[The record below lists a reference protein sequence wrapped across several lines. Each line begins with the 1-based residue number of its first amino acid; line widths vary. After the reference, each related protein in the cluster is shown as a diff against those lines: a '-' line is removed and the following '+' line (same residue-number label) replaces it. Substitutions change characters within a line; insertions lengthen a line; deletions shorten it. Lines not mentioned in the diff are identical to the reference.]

1 MLTHVCMLTF
11 GLITQAPTSITIPSP
26 ITPGID
32 FSVPFASTPK
42 PSPRNQHWNLSVN
55 PDGFPPDSGNYLP
68 FLQRRKIARKV
79 EATFFS
85 DAFNRPRT
93 GGQLYRQRLA
103 ALQSGYI
110 YTQFPP
116 NSFESAWLNT
126 SGQPNYDE
134 WISLLKQEA
143 EFIATG
149 DGNRRLGIVLGD
161 SLSLWLPTNG
171 LPEGTLWLNQG
182 ISGDTT
188 SGLLRRIS
196 LFANTRPE
204 VIYVMAGI
212 NDLRRGSTDLSVQ
225 MNLNAV
231 IRQLRSQHPDA
242 QIVIQSILPTRFA
255 TLPTNRIGRLNQ
267 ELAFIARSE
276 GVQFLDLTTDFLDG
290 EGLLR
295 QELTTDGLHLNH
307 QGYQVWQKILQQ
319 VDNRLIQ
326 VRRGVLPI

>member
-1 MLTHVCMLTF
+1 MVFPLTQV
-11 GLITQAPTSITIPSP
+11 TICRFYNGGRLPEKSRLL
-26 ITPGID
+26 
-32 FSVPFASTPK
+32 FLRCLQSST
-42 PSPRNQHWNLSVN
+42 NW
-55 PDGFPPDSGNYLP
+55 
-68 FLQRRKIARKV
+68 
-79 EATFFS
+79 
-85 DAFNRPRT
+85 
-93 GGQLYRQRLA
+93 GQLYRQRLA

-225 MNLNAV
+225 MNLNEV

-255 TLPTNRIGRLNQ
+255 TLPTDSNWSFKSRISCYCPFRGGSIFGFNHRFFRRRRAVATGTYHRWATPKPSRLSSMATN
-267 ELAFIARSE
+267 
-276 GVQFLDLTTDFLDG
+276 LTAS
-290 EGLLR
+290 
-295 QELTTDGLHLNH
+295 
-307 QGYQVWQKILQQ
+307 
-319 VDNRLIQ
+319 
-326 VRRGVLPI
+326 